1 MDDAHNS
8 AVGTSTHHHRQH
20 NIDMDDD
27 NNNDST
33 DAVNH
38 KKRQISIIT
47 IWTIADHWNAA
58 IPTPCEWTSQKS
70 NIE

>member
-8 AVGTSTHHHRQH
+8 AVGTSTHHHCQH

-33 DAVNH
+33 DAVNLG
-38 KKRQISIIT
+38 
-47 IWTIADHWNAA
+47 N
-58 IPTPCEWTSQKS
+58 TSNHNNSLVLSSGK
-70 NIE
+70 